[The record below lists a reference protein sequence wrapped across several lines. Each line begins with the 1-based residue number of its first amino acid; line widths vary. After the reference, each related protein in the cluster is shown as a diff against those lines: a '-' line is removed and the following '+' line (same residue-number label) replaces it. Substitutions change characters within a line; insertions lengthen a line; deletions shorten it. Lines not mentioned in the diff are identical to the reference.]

1 MMKKDVAIR
10 RIIHCLLALA
20 PVYYLLP
27 VDLPML
33 GVRRW
38 VLLIAFI
45 AIIALIE
52 AIRLPKGIMIMGL
65 RPHEKNQIASFVW
78 AAAGITAAL
87 WFFPHDIATVVI
99 LGMAFVDPLSGELRS
114 HGVGTWRNIG
124 ASLLAYFGICLTIL
138 FLAND
143 RLLPALLVM
152 AAVGTVIAVGSEQ
165 FKSVYV
171 DDDFLMVCAPGLAMT
186 ALALVL

>member
-1 MMKKDVAIR
+1 
-10 RIIHCLLALA
+10 
-20 PVYYLLP
+20 
-27 VDLPML
+27 
-33 GVRRW
+33 
-38 VLLIAFI
+38 
-45 AIIALIE
+45 
-52 AIRLPKGIMIMGL
+52 
-65 RPHEKNQIASFVW
+65 
-78 AAAGITAAL
+78 
-87 WFFPHDIATVVI
+87 
-99 LGMAFVDPLSGELRS
+99 LGMAFVDPLSGELRL

-124 ASLLAYFGICLTIL
+124 ASLLVYFGICLTIL

-152 AAVGTVIAVGSEQ
+152 ATVGTVIAVGSEQ

>member
-10 RIIHCLLALA
+10 RTIHCLLALA

-45 AIIALIE
+45 AIITLIE
-52 AIRLPKGIMIMGL
+52 AIRLPKGIMILGL
-65 RPHEKNQIASFVW
+65 RPHEKHQIASFVW

-114 HGVGTWRNIG
+114 HRVGTWRNIG

>member
-1 MMKKDVAIR
+1 MKTEVVIR
-10 RIIHCLLALA
+10 RTIHCLLALA

-27 VDLPML
+27 VDLPVI

-45 AIIALIE
+45 AIITLIE
-52 AIRLPKGIMIMGL
+52 AIRLPKGIMILGL
-65 RPHEKNQIASFVW
+65 RPHEKHQIASFVW

-114 HGVGTWRNIG
+114 HGVGAWRNIVV
-124 ASLLAYFGICLTIL
+124 SSIVYIVICITVL

-143 RLLPALLVM
+143 RLLPALLVL
-152 AAVGTVIAVGSEQ
+152 AAIGTVIAIGSEQ
-165 FKSVYV
+165 YKNLHV

>member
-1 MMKKDVAIR
+1 MKREVVIR
-10 RIIHCLLALA
+10 RAFHCLIALA

-27 VDLPML
+27 VDLPVI

-38 VLLIAFI
+38 VVLIAFF
-45 AIIALIE
+45 AVIIFIE
-52 AIRLPKGIMIMGL
+52 AVRLPKGILFLGM
-65 RPHEKNQIASFVW
+65 RPHEKDHIASFVW

-87 WFFPHDIATVVI
+87 WFFPHDIAAAAIV
-99 LGMAFVDPLSGELRS
+99 GMAFVDPLSGELRS

-124 ASLLAYFGICLTIL
+124 VSSLVYFVICITIL
-138 FLAND
+138 VLAND
-143 RLLPALLVM
+143 RFLPALLVL
-152 AAVGTVIAVGSEQ
+152 AAIGTVIAIGSEQ
-165 FKSVYV
+165 FKNVHL

>member
-10 RIIHCLLALA
+10 RTIHCLLALA

-45 AIIALIE
+45 VIIALIE
-52 AIRLPKGIMIMGL
+52 AIRLPKGIMILGL

-114 HGVGTWRNIG
+114 HRVGTWRNIG